1 MTGFTRVW
9 HDAVDVILGGEARTA
24 EQVALLG
31 RVEMLEFDVLTASA
45 DGTGELRVAHD
56 QERAHAA
63 PRLADLL
70 GALGSAAFEKHV
82 FDVDLKREGYELRA
96 VAALREAGLAERVLV
111 CSMYPASLAVI
122 RAAHPAVRLG
132 WSVPRVSRD
141 YTADPRTR
149 VLAAVGVACYRRILP
164 WVAGWALRR
173 GRCDA
178 IMANWRVV
186 TPRLVGAVAAAG
198 GELYVWTVDEAA
210 EISRLRALGVSGVIT
225 NEPGLFGAPA
235 AAVVGDERPTARV
248 EGRAP

>member
-9 HDAVDVILGGEARTA
+9 HDAVDVILADEPRPA
-24 EQVALLG
+24 EQAEWLAG
-31 RVEMLEFDVLTASA
+31 VEMLEFDVLTANA

-56 QERAHAA
+56 QERARAA

-70 GALGSAAFEKHV
+70 GVLGSARFEKHV
-82 FDVDLKREGYELRA
+82 FDVDLKREGYELRT

-122 RAAHPAVRLG
+122 RGADPEVRLG

-141 YTADPRTR
+141 YTASRSRRTR
-149 VLAAVGVACYRRILP
+149 VAAQVAVACYRQVLP
-164 WVAGWALRR
+164 RLAGSAVRR

-186 TPRLVGAVAAAG
+186 TPRLVRAVGAAG
-198 GELYVWTVDEAA
+198 GELYVWTVDEQA
-210 EISRLRALGVSGVIT
+210 EIGRLRRLGVDGVIT
-225 NEPGLFGAPA
+225 NEPGLFGAAPA
-235 AAVVGDERPTARV
+235 ALVGDE
-248 EGRAP
+248 GRAS